1 MNKPPIKK
9 KYIETPELFLK
20 IWEEFKIYVDSNPDI
35 QQIAT
40 PRGIVEIKVKKPY
53 LRQGFEAFVYKNYN
67 VTIHQYISNQGS
79 LYDAYV
85 PIVTHIRNE
94 WEEDQISGTLTG
106 RYKAPNLVARLNNI
120 VEKTQTEV
128 TISEIKADFGN

>member
-9 KYIETPELFLK
+9 KYIETPEVFLK
-20 IWEEFKIYVDSNPDI
+20 IWEEFKIYIDRNPDI

-67 VTIHQYISNQGS
+67 ITIHQYISNQGN

-106 RYKAPNLVARLNNI
+106 RYKAPNLVARLNNL
-120 VEKTQTEV
+120 VEKTQTDV

>member
-9 KYIETPELFLK
+9 KYIETPEVFLK
-20 IWEEFKIYVDSNPDI
+20 IWEEFKIYIDRNPDI

-67 VTIHQYISNQGS
+67 ITIHQYISNQGN

-106 RYKAPNLVARLNNI
+106 RYKAPNLVARLNNL
-120 VEKTQTEV
+120 VEKTQTEIV
-128 TISEIKADFGN
+128 EMPLFPDVKN